1 MQIGKPKSSKGSH
14 DIVNL
19 RLPAKTFVDKTANE
33 LYVADGYG
41 NHRVIVFDADT
52 GQYKRHWGA
61 YGNTPDDVDLGR
73 YDPKAPPAQQFR
85 NPVHCADLSV
95 DRLLY
100 VCDRVND
107 RIQIFHTDGTFVSE
121 HFYAKNTLAT
131 GSTWELAF
139 SKDPQQRFI
148 YLTDGQNERIRII
161 ERSSMNE
168 LTSFGRGGR
177 QPGQF
182 YGVHSIAVDS
192 KGNIYTTETFE
203 GKRIQKFV
211 FKGMGKVMRGAEQ
224 GSVWPRRS

>member
-1 MQIGKPKSSKGSH
+1 
-14 DIVNL
+14 V
-19 RLPAKTFVDKTANE
+19 REV
-33 LYVADGYG
+33 
-41 NHRVIVFDADT
+41 
-52 GQYKRHWGA
+52 
-61 YGNTPDDVDLGR
+61 
-73 YDPKAPPAQQFR
+73 
-85 NPVHCADLSV
+85 
-95 DRLLY
+95 
-100 VCDRVND
+100 
-107 RIQIFHTDGTFVSE
+107 
-121 HFYAKNTLAT
+121 FYAKNTLAT

-182 YGVHSIAVDS
+182 YGVHSIAIDS